1 LSFWRIRPW
10 RAPTVA
16 ARRTRMVLA
25 TAAGTVVVSVVT
37 AASSAPSTPGSLNLR
52 GSLQLVS
59 TGVECPPEVPVDP
72 LLECF
77 TRTGKG
83 AVSGL
88 GSVSETYI
96 WSLRE
101 GPPTCPSTLAKPV
114 ATTGRLV
121 VAEKGEIRFAF
132 ADGPKCIPHGPA
144 QENQPQDFTITGGSG
159 IYEGVSGSG
168 TAQRT
173 FNVAGIGMETWTGTL
188 LAPGTEF
195 DVTPPK
201 LNGTRPKTV
210 RAPRGQ
216 KRVRVTYTVTASD
229 AVDGPVPVT
238 CKPRSGSRFPL
249 GRTRVTCSAT
259 DSSANSATVSFRVT
273 VRASK

>member
-1 LSFWRIRPW
+1 MP
-10 RAPTVA
+10 ADV
-16 ARRTRMVLA
+16 
-25 TAAGTVVVSVVT
+25 
-37 AASSAPSTPGSLNLR
+37 
-52 GSLQLVS
+52 
-59 TGVECPPEVPVDP
+59 
-72 LLECF
+72 LECF
-77 TRTGKG
+77 ARTDKG

-101 GPPTCPSTLAKPV
+101 GPPTCPSALAKPL

-121 VAEKGEIRFAF
+121 VAGKGEIRFAL
-132 ADGPKCIPHGPA
+132 ADGAKCIPLGLA
-144 QENQPQDFTITGGSG
+144 QLNQPQDFTITGSTG

-168 TAQRT
+168 TAQRAL
-173 FNVAGIGMETWTGTL
+173 NVGGTGIERWTGTL

-201 LNGTRPKTV
+201 LNGATPKTV

-216 KRVRVTYTVTASD
+216 KRVRVTYRVTASD
-229 AVDGPVPVT
+229 AVDGPIPVT
-238 CKPRSGSRFPL
+238 CEPRSGSRFPL

-259 DSSANSATVSFRVT
+259 DSSANTATASFRVT
-273 VRASK
+273 VKASR